1 MLTMGGGKP
10 KDEDSADSEEILQV
24 LSADSDDGSG
34 KSSSSSGRIAVE
46 SGRLVVRRMLG
57 MLTIFESGGPAV
69 LYYI

>member
-1 MLTMGGGKP
+1 MIVTSTGLET
-10 KDEDSADSEEILQV
+10 SLLFS
-24 LSADSDDGSG
+24 SADSDDGSG